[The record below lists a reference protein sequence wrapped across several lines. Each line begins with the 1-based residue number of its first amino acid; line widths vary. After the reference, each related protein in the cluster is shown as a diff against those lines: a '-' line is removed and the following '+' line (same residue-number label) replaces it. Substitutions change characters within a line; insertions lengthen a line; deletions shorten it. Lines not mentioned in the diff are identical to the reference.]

1 MLPAIQAT
9 AAHGPAEKITP
20 SPTRA
25 NYRGSMIERALT
37 IATPDGPME
46 AILALPAAAG
56 GRSPD
61 AALSAATGGRSP
73 DAAFPAAAGGRSPD
87 AAFPGGP
94 GPHPAVVIVQE
105 AFGVN
110 DHIRDVCRRFAAE
123 GYVALAPELYHR
135 QGRGLV
141 FAYDDLVNARVAL
154 RNLENDHI
162 ATDVVASLAALRAM
176 PEVAPSRVG
185 IVGYC
190 MGGYV
195 AFLAACRTD
204 VRSTVVYYG
213 GGIVNPRPGFRLT
226 PVLPEA
232 DGIASPLLGLFG
244 ADDTSVPVTDV
255 DAIRARLTALGKP
268 HDLVVYE
275 GAGHGFSCDPR
286 SSYHPEA
293 AKDAWSRTMRWLS
306 DTMPA

>member
-1 MLPAIQAT
+1 
-9 AAHGPAEKITP
+9 
-20 SPTRA
+20 
-25 NYRGSMIERALT
+25 MIDRALPV
-37 IATPDGPME
+37 ATPDGPMDAHL
-46 AILALPAAAG
+46 AI
-56 GRSPD
+56 
-61 AALSAATGGRSP
+61 
-73 DAAFPAAAGGRSPD
+73 
-87 AAFPGGP
+87 PGGP
-94 GPHPAVVIVQE
+94 GPHPAVVIAQE

-135 QGRGLV
+135 QGSGLV
-141 FAYDDLVNARVAL
+141 FAYDDLPNARERL
-154 RNLENDHI
+154 RNLENDQI
-162 ATDVVASLAALRAM
+162 TTDVVACLAALRAM

-213 GGIVNPRPGFRLT
+213 GGIVNPRPGFRIT

-232 DGIASPLLGLFG
+232 DRIESPLLGLFG
-244 ADDTSVPVTDV
+244 AEDASIPPSDV
-255 DAIRARLTALGKP
+255 EAIRSRLTALGKR
-268 HDLVVYE
+268 HEIVVYE

-286 SSYHPEA
+286 ASYHPEA
-293 AKDAWSRTMRWLS
+293 AKDAWLRTRKWLAE
-306 DTMPA
+306 TMPA

>member
-1 MLPAIQAT
+1 
-9 AAHGPAEKITP
+9 
-20 SPTRA
+20 
-25 NYRGSMIERALT
+25 MIERALT
-37 IATPDGPME
+37 IATSDGPMD
-46 AILALPAAAG
+46 AFLAVPAAAG

-61 AALSAATGGRSP
+61 AAVPEGS
-73 DAAFPAAAGGRSPD
+73 
-87 AAFPGGP
+87 
-94 GPHPAVVIVQE
+94 GPHPAVVIAQE

-141 FAYDDLVNARVAL
+141 FAYDDLVNARVCL
-154 RNLENDHI
+154 RNLENDQI
-162 ATDVVASLAALRAM
+162 STDVVASLAALRAM

-195 AFLAACRTD
+195 AFLAACRSD

-213 GGIVNPRPGFRLT
+213 GGIVNPRPGFRIT

-232 DGIASPLLGLFG
+232 DRIASPLLGLFG
-244 ADDTSVPVTDV
+244 AEDVSVPVSDV
-255 DAIRARLTALGKP
+255 DAIRERLTALGKA

-286 SSYHPEA
+286 DSYHPEA
-293 AKDAWSRTMRWLS
+293 ARDAWRRTMRWLS